1 MSIPGASDVLAYLRR
16 HSRLD
21 IAEPIQLRLDSSDA
35 IGNRYTIA
43 ALGGAIVV
51 KAYTTTGAERARR
64 EIAGMRLVDEI
75 NLAPELLLAERE
87 GGPLGGGVVVYRAP
101 AGATWEG
108 RRLSDEE
115 VERWLFLL
123 LTLHHLSIHGA
134 TIVSALSKDPAAWWK
149 RTHADRDPPS
159 AR

>member
-1 MSIPGASDVLAYLRR
+1 TVGHVCWRDIISAQRMAMPNPRRRSRMSIPGASDVLAYLRH

-43 ALGGAIVV
+43 ASGGSIVV
-51 KAYTTTGAERARR
+51 KAYTITGAERARR

-87 GGPLGGGVVVYRAP
+87 DGPLGGGVVVYRAP

-123 LTLHHLSIHGA
+123 LT
-134 TIVSALSKDPAAWWK
+134 
-149 RTHADRDPPS
+149 
-159 AR
+159 